1 MSASSWSLIYD
12 KDCIKA
18 LKKLDKPTLRR
29 IMDALDWLASSPT
42 PQVHCK
48 ALTGEFTGLWR
59 YRIGNYRVILDLD
72 QGELIIIA
80 LNAGHRSKIYR

>member
-1 MSASSWSLIYD
+1 MSTSSWSLIYD

-18 LKKLDKPTLRR
+18 LKKLDKPTRRR
-29 IMDALDWLASSPT
+29 IMDALDWLAASPT
-42 PQVHCK
+42 PQAHCK

>member
-18 LKKLDKPTLRR
+18 LKKLDKPTRRR

-59 YRIGNYRVILDLD
+59 YRIGNYRAILDLD

>member
-1 MSASSWSLIYD
+1 
-12 KDCIKA
+12 
-18 LKKLDKPTLRR
+18 
-29 IMDALDWLASSPT
+29 MDALDWLASSQT
-42 PQVHCK
+42 PQAHCK

-59 YRIGNYRVILDLD
+59 YRIGNYRVILDLG